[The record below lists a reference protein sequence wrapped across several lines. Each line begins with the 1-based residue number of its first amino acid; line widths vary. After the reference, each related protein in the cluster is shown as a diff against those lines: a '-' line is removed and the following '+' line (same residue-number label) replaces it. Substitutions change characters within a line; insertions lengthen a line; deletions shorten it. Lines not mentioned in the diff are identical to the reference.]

1 MREKIFSSEKFVFPW
16 DIVIGQ
22 SYSDFAGNL
31 FVSSLFLA
39 KFRTE
44 KEI

>member
-1 MREKIFSSEKFVFPW
+1 MKEKIFHSEKFVFPG
-16 DIVIGQ
+16 DVVIDQ